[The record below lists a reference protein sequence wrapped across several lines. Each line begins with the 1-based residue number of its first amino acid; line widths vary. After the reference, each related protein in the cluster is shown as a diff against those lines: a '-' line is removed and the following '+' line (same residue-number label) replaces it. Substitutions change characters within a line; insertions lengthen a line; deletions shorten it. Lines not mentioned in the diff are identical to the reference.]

1 VILREGT
8 LKRFITIIAF
18 IGLIDAMYLTIEKI
32 TNNRAMCLPGIGDC
46 WTVSNSPYSQVF
58 GVPVASLGFLA
69 YLTILFFLRN
79 EDQFPAWKET
89 IQQATFGIAL
99 SGTVYSIYLTY
110 LEIAVIKAVCPFCVI
125 SAIAMFVLLICTILR
140 LVNHQ
145 REFKPVLEDENG

>member
-1 VILREGT
+1 MKEVT
-8 LKRFITIIAF
+8 LKRFITIVAF
-18 IGLIDAMYLTIEKI
+18 IGLFDAVYLTIEKI

-58 GVPVASLGFLA
+58 GVPVALLGFLA
-69 YLTILFFLRN
+69 YLTILFLLRI
-79 EDQFPAWKET
+79 EDQYPAWKET
-89 IQQATFGIAL
+89 IQQATLGIAL

-125 SAIAMFVLLICTILR
+125 SAIVMFVLLICTILR

-145 REFKPVLEDENG
+145 SEFKPVLEDENG